1 MARRPPPPI
10 AQAKPAP
17 AEAADLPTQ
26 HDAIDDTPHDTHHPS
41 GIECITI
48 TEHMGFN
55 LGNAVQYIWRADL
68 KSDEIE
74 ALRMAVWHLDREI
87 ARRLKALA

>member
-1 MARRPPPPI
+1 MARRPVHPI
-10 AQAKPAP
+10 AQPKPVSTDTAELP
-17 AEAADLPTQ
+17 AQ
-26 HDAIDDTPHDTHHPS
+26 HDAIDHPPPYTQHPS

-55 LGNAVQYIWRADL
+55 LGNALEYIWRADL

-74 ALRMAVWHLDREI
+74 DLRKAAMAS
-87 ARRLKALA
+87 